1 MINAFIAGWPVS
13 HSLSPVLHGF
23 WLKRHAIAGD
33 YRAFAVPPEGFA
45 EFLEGLEGAGL
56 SGGNVTVPHKERA
69 FALCDLRDRDAE
81 AIGAVNTVWLEAG
94 KLCGT
99 CTDSH
104 GFAANLDD
112 HAPKWRDCRTALVLG
127 AGGAS
132 RAVIHA
138 LVSAGVET
146 VHLVNRTRQR
156 AQDLAEAFGPAVSV
170 SDWEAASMLAG
181 HSGVIVNTTTL
192 GMGGQGGAPVD
203 LEQAPADA
211 IVADIVYTP
220 LQTPLLA
227 AAAARGLQ
235 TVDGLGMLL
244 HQAVPGFER
253 WFGLRPTV
261 DAQLR
266 AHMLA
271 EIERRKAAQ

>member
-1 MINAFIAGWPVS
+1 MINAFVAGWPVS

-23 WLKRHAIAGD
+23 WLKRHAIEGN
-33 YRAFAVPPEGFA
+33 YRAVAVAPEGLA
-45 EFLEGLEGAGL
+45 DFLGGLQAAGL

-69 FALCDLRDRDAE
+69 FALCDVLDADAR
-81 AIGAVNTVWLEAG
+81 AIGAVNTVWTEAG
-94 KLCGT
+94 RLFGS
-99 CTDSH
+99 CTDGY

-112 HAPKWRDCRTALVLG
+112 FAPQWRDCDTALVLG

-132 RAVIHA
+132 RAVLHA
-138 LVSAGVET
+138 LISAGVER

-156 AQDLAEAFGPAVSV
+156 ALDLAEAFGPTIEV
-170 SDWEAASMLAG
+170 SDWEAAPALAAVA
-181 HSGVIVNTTTL
+181 GVIVNTTTL
-192 GMGGQGGAPVD
+192 GMGGQGDPPLD
-203 LEQAPADA
+203 LQQARDDA

-220 LQTPLLA
+220 LQTPLLQ
-227 AAAARGLQ
+227 AAARRGLK

-271 EIERRKAAQ
+271 EIERRNAAK